1 MKKVKCALLLLLA
14 VALLM
19 SGCALGTKAEETVA
33 PTAAPTMAPTEVP
46 TEAPTEA
53 PTEPEEP
60 GLLTLK
66 ETVFPEKDAA
76 TGTLKFYI
84 KGKEVYAGG
93 PVSNLLDAGVTTYEN
108 LKAIVQPWHMTSV
121 LRVRVE
127 MEDTE
132 EADLPFVFFIAM
144 NASNEPKMVSEC
156 LLYSVTINTD
166 DGVLFG
172 SGKEAVPFITGETT
186 LDEILNAYGEP
197 DYNVSGHADYR
208 EIAYYEPFN
217 CAYFSFHHDVVR
229 QVTTYYSA
237 NVFGDLAETFNHDFG
252 ASYFGNDAFI
262 LMNQYM
268 DVTPYLPGA
277 EGNVTSGV
285 LEALT
290 ESITMGGQVVEM
302 GMRVEEMPSPFVDQ
316 FIDQLMYLVKHYY
329 VRVGRN
335 LGEEFYVI
343 NHDGQS
349 NNKKGEQIANK
360 LLVKGVFTENRNYRN
375 WGIDN
380 EIFHEFQYEN
390 LTHESTIEDILEQY
404 GMPYDIDCT
413 SNARN
418 CFVWMYYKDQNEN
431 TLEIRVDPI
440 LNQLVELRFSKYFE
454 DELFY
459 P

>member
-1 MKKVKCALLLLLA
+1 MNKVRCALLLLLM
-14 VALLM
+14 VGLLM
-19 SGCALGTKAEETVA
+19 SGCEFSMKAEETVA
-33 PTAAPTMAPTEVP
+33 PTAAPTQAPTE
-46 TEAPTEA
+46 EPTEA
-53 PTEPEEP
+53 PTEPPEP
-60 GLLTLK
+60 GVFTLK

-93 PVSNLLDAGVTTYEN
+93 PVSNLLDAGVTSYEN

-144 NASNEPKMVSEC
+144 NASNEPRMVSEC

-166 DGVLFG
+166 DGILFG

-186 LDEILNAYGEP
+186 LDEVLGAYGEP
-197 DYNVSGHADYR
+197 DYNVSNHDDYR

-217 CAYFSFHHDVVR
+217 CAYFSFRHDVVR

-237 NVFGDLAETFNHDFG
+237 NIFGDLAKNFTHNFSG
-252 ASYFGNDAFI
+252 SYFGNDAFI

-277 EGNVTSGV
+277 GTEVQSGV
-285 LEALT
+285 LETLT
-290 ESITMGGQVVEM
+290 ESITMGGELVEM
-302 GMRVEEMPSPFVDQ
+302 GVRVEDMPSPFVDQ
-316 FIDQLMYLVKHYY
+316 FIDQLMYVNKMYY
-329 VRVGRN
+329 VRAGRN
-335 LGEEFYVI
+335 LGEEFYFI
-343 NHDGQS
+343 NYNGQT
-349 NNKKGEQIANK
+349 NNKKKEPIANA

-390 LTHESTIEDILEQY
+390 LTEESTIDDILEQY

-418 CFVWMYYKDQNEN
+418 CFVWMYYKDKNEN

>member
-1 MKKVKCALLLLLA
+1 MSKVRCALVLLLM
-14 VALLM
+14 VSLLL
-19 SGCALGTKAEETVA
+19 SGCAIKVMAEETIA
-33 PTAAPTMAPTEVP
+33 PTAEPTQAPVEETA
-46 TEAPTEA
+46 APTEA
-53 PTEPEEP
+53 PAEPAEAARFA
-60 GLLTLK
+60 LK

-84 KGKEVYAGG
+84 NNKEVYAGG

-108 LKAIVQPWHMTSV
+108 FKAIVQPWHMTSV
-121 LRVRVE
+121 QRVRVE

-144 NASNEPKMVSEC
+144 NASDEPKMVSEC
-156 LLYSVTINTD
+156 MLYSVTINTD
-166 DGVLFG
+166 DGVMFG
-172 SGKEAVPFITGETT
+172 SGKESVPFVTGETYI
-186 LDEILNAYGEP
+186 DEILGAYGDP
-197 DYNVSGHADYR
+197 DYDMSNHADYR
-208 EIAYYEPFN
+208 EIAYYEPFS
-217 CAYFSFHHDVVR
+217 CAYFSFKHDVVR

-237 NVFGDLAETFNHDFG
+237 NVFGDLAESFPYEFG
-252 ASYFGNDAFI
+252 DTYFGNDAFI
-262 LMNQYM
+262 FMNQYM
-268 DVTPYLPGA
+268 DVGPYLPGA
-277 EGNVTSGV
+277 EGEVKSGV

-290 ESITMGGQVVEM
+290 ESITMGGVDVEM
-302 GMRVEEMPSPFVDQ
+302 GIRVEDMPSPFVDQ
-316 FIDQLMYLVKHYY
+316 FIDQLVYLVKHYY
-329 VRVGRN
+329 VRIGRN
-335 LGEEFYVI
+335 LGEEFYFM
-343 NHDGQS
+343 NLDGQT
-349 NNKKGEQIANK
+349 NNSKKEPIANK
-360 LLVKGVFTENRNYRN
+360 LIVKGVFTENRDYRN

-404 GMPYDIDCT
+404 GLPYDIDCT

-418 CFVWMYYKDQNEN
+418 CFVWMYYKDQSEN